1 MDEQEYDPK
10 QKRQRRFLQKTRNRQ
25 RWKRIVESQTFK
37 DLWSTPTEY
46 YEWMKR
52 TLGKSSNHGKLCSCH
67 MCGNPRKF
75 FNEKTLQEQKFDERS
90 KSYEENL
97 S

>member
-1 MDEQEYDPK
+1 MLEEEIVENPK
-10 QKRQRRFLQKTRNRQ
+10 EKRQKRFQQKDRN
-25 RWKRIVESQTFK
+25 KK
-37 DLWSTPTEY
+37 KWSRLVRHMFGMLEITPKMIGTAA
-46 YEWMKR
+46 
-52 TLGKSSNHGKLCSCH
+52 NHGKLCSCH